1 MGQEVV
7 DRLHRLMWKAP
18 QRIAIEIAEIW
29 ICDDESAL
37 EMSQSVVLV
46 EFESVFAVSNLHKGK
61 VRSPTVARNLVNI
74 EEVSKAFD
82 IRPLLTKVSL
92 GISEGERI
100 GIVGRNGAGKSTL
113 MRIITGEEAPDAGRV
128 TKSNS
133 TAIGYLAQID
143 NADPTATVGDVVLG
157 DREKH
162 EWAGDSRIREIFTG
176 LFGGFD
182 DHLFERTFG
191 NLSGGEKRRVGL
203 AKLLID
209 DIQLVL
215 LDEPTNHLDVEGVA
229 WLAEHLKRRTDLA
242 VLVVTHDRWF
252 LDEITERTW
261 EVVQGKVEEYEGG
274 YSAFVLA
281 KAERSR
287 QSAATEARRNNLIR
301 KELAWLRRGAPARTT
316 KPKFRVDAANEL
328 ISAEPAPRDGSE
340 LLKFALNRLG
350 KTVLEAKDMQVKAG
364 DKELLSH
371 LTWNI
376 GPGDRIGIVGINGA
390 GKSTLMRVLASELQ
404 PAAGKLTTGITVKI
418 AFLTQHLDELD
429 PTWRVLEAVE
439 KVAQYV
445 ELGKGKTLS
454 ASQLCE
460 RLGFDRD
467 GQWTP
472 VGDLSGGERRRLQLT
487 RLLMDAPNVLMLD
500 EPTNDFDI
508 ETLTELEDLL
518 DSYGGTLLVVSHD
531 RYFLERVCDRFV
543 GLLGDLQLRDL
554 PRGVDE
560 YLELRHQQSTPTQNS
575 GGKGKSSSAA
585 EERQLKK
592 DLTRVERQIEKGRA
606 EVARLTAEQET
617 FAMDPTKLVEVS
629 EQLAKVSAELV
640 TREEEWL
647 SITMALEG

>member
-1 MGQEVV
+1 M
-7 DRLHRLMWKAP
+7 
-18 QRIAIEIAEIW
+18 
-29 ICDDESAL
+29 
-37 EMSQSVVLV
+37 
-46 EFESVFAVSNLHKGK
+46 
-61 VRSPTVARNLVNI
+61 NI

-82 IRPLLTKVSL
+82 IRPLLIKVSL

-113 MRIITGEEAPDAGRV
+113 MRIISAEEAPDAGRV
-128 TKSNS
+128 TKSNA
-133 TAIGYLAQID
+133 TNIGFLAQID
-143 NADPTATVGDVVLG
+143 NADPAATVGEVVLG
-157 DREKH
+157 NREKH
-162 EWAGDSRIREIFTG
+162 EWAGDARIREIFVG

-209 DIQLVL
+209 DLQLIL

-229 WLAEHLKRRTDLA
+229 WLANHLKERKDLA

-252 LDEITERTW
+252 LDEVTDRTW
-261 EVVQGKVEEYEGG
+261 EVVQGAVEEYDGG

-287 QSAATEARRNNLIR
+287 QAASTEARRNNLIR

-350 KTVLEAKDMQVKAG
+350 KTVLETKDMQVKAG

-390 GKSTLMRVLASELQ
+390 GKSTLMRVLASELA
-404 PAAGKLTTGITVKI
+404 PAAGKLTTGVTVKI

-439 KVAQYV
+439 NVAQYV

-518 DSYGGTLLVVSHD
+518 DSFGGTLLVVSHD

-560 YLELRHQQSTPTQNS
+560 YLELRHASAAPSASKSSS
-575 GGKGKSSSAA
+575 GKNSSAA
-585 EERQLKK
+585 EQRQLKK
-592 DLTRVERQIEKGRA
+592 DLTRVERQIEKGKA
-606 EVARLTAEQET
+606 EVTRLSAELEAVGADSGRLIEITQ
-617 FAMDPTKLVEVS
+617 
-629 EQLAKVSAELV
+629 QLTQVSAELQ

-647 SITMALEG
+647 EITVKLEGE